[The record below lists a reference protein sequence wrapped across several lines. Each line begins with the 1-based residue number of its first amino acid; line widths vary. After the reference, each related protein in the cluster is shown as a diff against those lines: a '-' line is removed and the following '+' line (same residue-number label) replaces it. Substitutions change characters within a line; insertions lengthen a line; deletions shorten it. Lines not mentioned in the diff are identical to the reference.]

1 MSALRVN
8 SGNWKDV
15 CLRRWAA
22 GGAEPIAGGAVW
34 TELCPPLFSLL
45 TTLNP
50 AFVVNRAAGDQAKKA
65 IPQFRNV
72 VQAVATPNK
81 QAFDAFAAK
90 VKID

>member
-1 MSALRVN
+1 VLDKPVPNKFRLSFGERTSPA
-8 SGNWKDV
+8 K
-15 CLRRWAA
+15 
-22 GGAEPIAGGAVW
+22 AEQYW
-34 TELCPPLFSLL
+34 TELCPPIFSLL

-50 AFVVNRAAGDQAKKA
+50 AFVVNRVATDQAKKA

-90 VKID
+90 IKID